1 MGLKKETQNTVLK
14 GMKQNKAKP
23 LNAGEKREQLTAAVN
38 SILTGPKSVKIE
50 IIKLIVDTL

>member
-23 LNAGEKREQLTAAVN
+23 LNAGEKREQIKSMVDSLLA
-38 SILTGPKSVKIE
+38 SPKSVKLE
-50 IIKLIVDTL
+50 VIKLLVDSL